1 MQLKCDI
8 FAKLRGAF
16 DAMKLRVPFAVETRE
31 DLHEMQQVIS
41 NGNYNYK
48 APRTDA
54 GHSDR
59 CTALA
64 LAVRAAATG
73 GEYVAP
79 FAATA
84 RRDIDTRSV
93 YGD

>member
-1 MQLKCDI
+1 
-8 FAKLRGAF
+8 
-16 DAMKLRVPFAVETRE
+16 
-31 DLHEMQQVIS
+31 MQQVIS
-41 NGNYNYK
+41 GGKYNYK

-64 LAVRAAATG
+64 LAVRAASFG
-73 GEYVAP
+73 GEYIPP

-84 RRDIDTRSV
+84 AHDFESRSIDG
-93 YGD
+93 Y